1 MTSYLISVGVF
12 GCVYGLI
19 ALGLSIQWGLAGLV
33 NFGQVAFFA
42 IGAYV
47 SAILSLRGI
56 PIAASILAAV
66 LLAGA
71 AGACLAT
78 TTLRL
83 RDDYFALVTLG
94 AGEVVRLIAVNEMWL
109 TGGSG
114 GLTGIPRIF
123 PFSNSQFEDLPYL
136 VLALVAVATVY
147 FWLRICDA
155 SPFGRILKAIRE
167 DEDVPRSLGRDIFG
181 FKVRAFAAGAM
192 IAGLSGALFAHYISV
207 ASPEQFLPLVT
218 IYAWIAV
225 MFGGAGNHLGA
236 FVGALCLMAILELT
250 RFAKDYLPFLE
261 GEQLASARIILV
273 GLLLIILVKYFP
285 NGVMPR
291 IRRT

>member
-1 MTSYLISVGVF
+1 MGTNRVGQFRSGRLLRHRRVRF
-12 GCVYGLI
+12 GDPQPEGRPYRRLDT
-19 ALGLSIQWGLAGLV
+19 
-33 NFGQVAFFA
+33 
-42 IGAYV
+42 YRHP
-47 SAILSLRGI
+47 LRRR
-56 PIAASILAAV
+56 
-66 LLAGA
+66 

-109 TGGSG
+109 TGGGG
-114 GLTGIPRIF
+114 GLPGISADLSFLGQPVR
-123 PFSNSQFEDLPYL
+123 DLPYL
-136 VLALVAVATVY
+136 VLGLVAVAIVY
-147 FWLRICDA
+147 FWLRSCDA

-167 DEDVPRSLGRDIFG
+167 DEDVPRSLGRDIFA
-181 FKVRAFAAGAM
+181 FKVQAFAAGAM
-192 IAGLSGALFAHYISV
+192 IAGFSGALFAHYISV
-207 ASPEQFLPLVT
+207 ASPDQFLPVVT

-236 FVGALCLMAILELT
+236 FVGALCLMTILELT

-261 GEQLASARIILV
+261 GDQLASARIILV
-273 GLLLIILVKYFP
+273 GLLLIVLVKYCP

-291 IRRT
+291 IRKGLTC